1 MTRFI
6 ARIIQASAVAA
17 VILMG
22 AQTIASAQEFQS
34 LQFNSN
40 PVEVNALIEPIRP
53 LIAGNGGST
62 STINQVGVGNYATAA
77 IAGRGSLTLIE
88 QAGSNN
94 RAVQAIEG
102 SNSAMLLVQGGT
114 NNNVLQASSGDR
126 NFQLVGVSGN
136 NNNVAYI
143 QKGDDLAGALDV
155 RNSQNSTVIALQ
167 TEQSGRYLMPSGLR
181 GLENKVVVVVPGRM
195 YVMNKR

>member
-1 MTRFI
+1 MTLRFKRKLGMF
-6 ARIIQASAVAA
+6 AAAATLLSMASV
-17 VILMG
+17 
-22 AQTIASAQEFQS
+22 ASAQEFQS
-34 LQFNSN
+34 LQFDTN
-40 PVEVNALIEPIRP
+40 PVEINSLIDPIRP

-62 STINQVGVGNYATAA
+62 TSINQVGLGNYGTAA
-77 IAGRGSLTLIE
+77 IAGHGSLTMID

-102 SNSAMLLVQGGT
+102 SNSALLLVQGGT

-143 QKGDDLAGALDV
+143 QKGNDLAGALDV

-167 TEQSGRYLMPSGLR
+167 TEQSGRYMMPSGLR

-195 YVMNKR
+195 YVLNKR